1 MKWEDQRVIFRDMY
15 PRGWTAVDDI
25 NEITPGTRPTLSP
38 VTARLEL
45 RCNTDES
52 RARDR
57 LIRRQRNFNG
67 EQGALRAYS
76 RIRCRY

>member
-1 MKWEDQRVIFRDMY
+1 MKWEDQRVIFRELY

-25 NEITPGTRPTLSP
+25 NEITPGTRPTLPP

-45 RCNTDES
+45 RCYTDES

-57 LIRRQRNFNG
+57 LIRKQRNFNG
-67 EQGALRAYS
+67 EQRALRTDS